1 MKTIKITLAILLI
14 SSASMAQNSNSLTYV
29 CSADASIYQG
39 DNVRNYGSELKLSVK
54 NKKGSTVSRRS
65 LLQFDLSS
73 QETKTFT
80 KAVLKFYVNNLEAAE
95 GSSANSL
102 IIDISSIENTWKE
115 SEVNWK
121 TAPKPALK
129 IASIQV
135 ENKKTWYEVD
145 LTDYIKGLISS
156 EKVFSLILTNIEG
169 NGTLAELNSK
179 EGKNK
184 PSLILQ

>member
-1 MKTIKITLAILLI
+1 MKKIKITLAILLI
-14 SSASMAQNSNSLTYV
+14 STALMAQNSNSLTYV
-29 CSADASIYQG
+29 SLADASIYQG

-65 LLQFDLSS
+65 LLQFDLSG
-73 QETKTFT
+73 QETKTFN

-102 IIDISSIENTWKE
+102 IIDISTIENTWKE
-115 SEVNWK
+115 SDVNWK
-121 TAPKPALK
+121 TSPKPVLK

-135 ENKKTWYEVD
+135 ENKKTWYEAD
-145 LTDYIKGLISS
+145 LTDYIKNFISNG
-156 EKVFSLILTNIEG
+156 KILSLILTNSEG
-169 NGTLAELNSK
+169 NGTLAEISSK
-179 EGKNK
+179 EGKNQ